1 MSATGVAGAI
11 EEDAVSSVQGR
22 VRPDLEP
29 VRERFAEWSAADPDW
44 GAQLCMLV
52 GDEVVVDL
60 TCGPGADA
68 ITGVYSVSKGVAAT
82 VIALLLGEG
91 VLELD
96 RAVAD
101 YWPEFAAAGKSEI
114 TVRQLLSHQA
124 GLSATDDGIR
134 PEDALDSRAGA
145 ERLAR
150 QRPLWRPGAGFGY
163 HGITIGIL
171 MEELARRTTGAELQD
186 LYESRIRAPRDIDFF
201 LGLPDDQA
209 ARYVDPRP
217 PLLTETVDP
226 GPRDNLFAASFGPLG
241 RAGDAILTGF
251 GPHSPEVRRQGTAA
265 AGGVGSARGLARLYA
280 ATLGNV
286 GGPIAPPETFADMSQ
301 VQVRGR
307 DMVLDIPLSFGIV
320 FMKPHIDMPFAS
332 FRSYGHDGAGGAIAF
347 ADPVHDLAFGY
358 VPTRMTVPGG
368 VDARAI
374 ELSRLAR
381 VILGAARA

>member
-1 MSATGVAGAI
+1 MSATGAAGAI

-22 VRPDLEP
+22 VRPELEP

-44 GAQLCMLV
+44 GAQLCMVV
-52 GDEVVVDL
+52 GDDVVVDL

-68 ITGVYSVSKGVAAT
+68 LTGVYSVSKGVAAT

-96 RAVAD
+96 RAVAH

-286 GGPIAPPETFADMSQ
+286 GGPIAPPETFAAMSQ
-301 VQVRGR
+301 VQVLGR

-347 ADPVHDLAFGY
+347 ADPVHDMAFGY
-358 VPTRMTVPGG
+358 VPTRMTIPGG

>member
-1 MSATGVAGAI
+1 MGAAGAI

-44 GAQLCMLV
+44 GAQLCMIV

-91 VLELD
+91 ALELD
-96 RAVAD
+96 RAVAH
-101 YWPEFAAAGKSEI
+101 YWPEFAAAGKGEV

-124 GLSATDDGIR
+124 GLPATDDGIR
-134 PEDALDSRAGA
+134 PEDAIDSRAGA
-145 ERLAR
+145 DRLAR
-150 QRPLWRPGAGFGY
+150 QRPLWRPGATFGY

-171 MEELARRTTGAELQD
+171 MEELVRRIAGAELQD
-186 LYESRIRAPRDIDFF
+186 VFESRIRAPRDIDFF

-217 PLLTETVDP
+217 PLLTEMGDP

-241 RAGDAILTGF
+241 RPGDVLLADF
-251 GPHSPEVRRQGTAA
+251 GPHSPAVRRRGTAA

-286 GGPIAPPETFADMSQ
+286 GEPIAPPETFAEMAQ

-307 DMVLDIPLSFGIV
+307 DMVLDIPMCFGIA
-320 FMKPHIDMPFAS
+320 FMKPHLDMPFAS
-332 FRSYGHDGAGGAIAF
+332 FRAFGHDGAGGAIAF
-347 ADPVHDLAFGY
+347 ADPAHDLAFGY
-358 VPTRMTVPGG
+358 IPTRMTVPGG

-381 VILGAARA
+381 VILGSTRV